1 MGTGKFLWKFCG
13 WNATTNGATPSYGHE
28 AYLDHAVEMLDPD
41 LKPVPPQP
49 NCPESMQVYEEHRI
63 MAADY
68 LAMQKQLDD
77 MRNIKADLEEKLRQ
91 SETQMDELASKSDNE
106 QVKKFVQ
113 QQKEKD
119 SLMQFRDKLTTQL
132 QMIKKAQT
140 QQDQQE
146 TKTLD

>member
-1 MGTGKFLWKFCG
+1 
-13 WNATTNGATPSYGHE
+13 
-28 AYLDHAVEMLDPD
+28 
-41 LKPVPPQP
+41 
-49 NCPESMQVYEEHRI
+49 

-113 QQKEKD
+113 QQKERVNKNINF
-119 SLMQFRDKLTTQL
+119 SLL
-132 QMIKKAQT
+132 QVFKG
-140 QQDQQE
+140 
-146 TKTLD
+146 

>member
-1 MGTGKFLWKFCG
+1 
-13 WNATTNGATPSYGHE
+13 
-28 AYLDHAVEMLDPD
+28 
-41 LKPVPPQP
+41 
-49 NCPESMQVYEEHRI
+49 

-113 QQKEKD
+113 QQKERVNKNINF
-119 SLMQFRDKLTTQL
+119 SLKIFKLLPWFLRVKGNHFKILTDE
-132 QMIKKAQT
+132 MSFSYS
-140 QQDQQE
+140 E
-146 TKTLD
+146 TCI